1 MFKKNPQPK
10 ASANIKSSE
19 RRKLYQEI
27 CSTYG
32 LEPQNILKDVE
43 VQILPMTTKQATF
56 KSPQGISGTIYRD
69 ENETPTWFRPR
80 GGKIHPSVFT
90 LWKVPLIPTVMT
102 HPHVIDVLQN
112 GADLMLPGT
121 IPPFDS
127 RCSKGTV
134 VGVVDSKHPSVIKAV
149 GVCNLNLTQF
159 SSVVGRT
166 GTAVEILHHM
176 SDELVALN
184 KLVDIAVPENVENP
198 LDKVVEQDNG
208 NKDETLEGNEENVE
222 NSDFSET
229 VTEATSDS
237 HAEEEPTQESALET
251 NKDDI
256 EFGISTEDLDHL
268 FIRATLQAIKVDNI
282 DLPVSSS
289 TFMSSHVLK
298 NLPAMDSSYCNVK
311 KTSWKKTAKFL
322 KSLEKLGYL
331 TTKGKGDDVTV
342 TSLISKENPT
352 IQNFVTHK
360 TVQSTSN
367 PSKPPTKKKKDHELN
382 VVYLYKPTSKLR
394 PIFNRIDKEF
404 DNFYTSVEVRRVLDD
419 YIKAADL
426 VDKKNPKVVRLDDEL
441 SAATRLK
448 ESCPRDK
455 LYSSFLTSFAVN
467 HSIVKPG
474 EPKGAMFKG
483 EPPKIAI
490 ITEMRLGRKVV
501 TRVQNFEHY
510 FIKPHVLAEELRTK
524 CSGSSTIGQS
534 IQNPSITEVT
544 VQGPHAKLITDLLNK
559 DKGIPVSFIDV
570 EDKTKKKKKK

>member
-32 LEPQNILKDVE
+32 LEPQDILKDVE

-80 GGKIHPSVFT
+80 GGKLYPSVFT
-90 LWKVPLIPTVMT
+90 LWKVPLLPTVMT
-102 HPHVIDVLQN
+102 HPHVIEVLQN

-127 RCSKGTV
+127 RCTKGTV
-134 VGVVDSKHPSVIKAV
+134 VGVVDSKSPSVIKAV

-159 SSVVGRT
+159 SSVIGRT
-166 GTAVEILHHM
+166 GAAVEILHHM

-184 KLVDIAVPENVENP
+184 KLVDIAVPGNVENP
-198 LDKVVEQDNG
+198 LGKAVQESVEHG
-208 NKDETLEGNEENVE
+208 DEGSIKSGLSEAEPTS
-222 NSDFSET
+222 NS
-229 VTEATSDS
+229 
-237 HAEEEPTQESALET
+237 HEEEPAQEPPQET
-251 NKDDI
+251 PLNSDDI
-256 EFGISTEDLDHL
+256 EYGISTEDLDHL
-268 FIRATLQAIKVDNI
+268 FIRAALQAIKVDNI

-298 NLPAMDSSYCNVK
+298 NLPAMDASYCNVK
-311 KTSWKKTAKFL
+311 KTSWKKTAKYL
-322 KSLEKLGYL
+322 KALEKLGYL

-360 TVQSTSN
+360 TVQSTST
-367 PSKPPTKKKKDHELN
+367 PSKPPTKKKKDHELS

-394 PIFNRIDKEF
+394 SIFNRVEKEY
-404 DNFYTSVEVRRVLDD
+404 DILYTSVEVRRILDD
-419 YIKAADL
+419 YIKVADL
-426 VDKKNPKVVRLDDEL
+426 VDKKNPKVVRLDEEL

-455 LYSSFLTSFAVN
+455 IFSSFLSSFSVN
-467 HSIVKPG
+467 HSILKPG
-474 EPKGAMFKG
+474 ETNGVMFKG

-559 DKGIPVSFIDV
+559 DKGVPVSFIDV